1 MNRISTLFIL
11 VCLTLMSG
19 CEAIGDIFS
28 AGFYTGL
35 LVVVVILAI
44 IIFIVVKINKK

>member
-1 MNRISTLFIL
+1 MKNPFLLFFMIIL
-11 VCLTLMSG
+11 LSLTG

-35 LVVVVILAI
+35 ALVVAVAVL
-44 IIFIVVKINKK
+44 IVWLVGRKR

>member
-1 MNRISTLFIL
+1 MRNILFLIYALILISI
-11 VCLTLMSG
+11 SG

-35 LVVVVILAI
+35 AVVVAVAVLI
-44 IIFIVVKINKK
+44 IWLVGRRRS

>member
-1 MNRISTLFIL
+1 MRHIIFLLFTIML
-11 VCLTLMSG
+11 LSLTG

-35 LVVVVILAI
+35 ALVVAVVVL
-44 IIFIVVKINKK
+44 IVWLMGRRKG

>member
-1 MNRISTLFIL
+1 MKNPFVLL
-11 VCLTLMSG
+11 LTIMLLALTG

-35 LVVVVILAI
+35 ALVVAVAVL
-44 IIFIVVKINKK
+44 IVWLVGRKR

>member
-1 MNRISTLFIL
+1 MKNPFVLLFTIMLL
-11 VCLTLMSG
+11 VLTG

-35 LVVVVILAI
+35 ALVVAVAVL
-44 IIFIVVKINKK
+44 IVWLVGRKR